1 MSESIPACRMQ
12 LAEQVPK
19 PYAVM
24 YQLERSTARNRV
36 FRNCHRIVG
45 RGDERD
51 GPVLALGIERELLTV
66 SPTCL

>member
-1 MSESIPACRMQ
+1 MPDSRRY
-12 LAEQVPK
+12 LARY
-19 PYAVM
+19 PYPHFAP
-24 YQLERSTARNRV
+24 LRSSAPNRV

-51 GPVLALGIERELLTV
+51 EPVLALGIERELLTV